1 MAKYYY
7 TANFEDPAVY
17 HRSQQCEDGQRIEPR
32 SRVDT
37 AYVPSDRRPC
47 DACWPVNHHVG
58 GHQLGLVPPTTL
70 AQQRCF
76 EV

>member
-7 TANFEDPAVY
+7 TANFKDPTVY
-17 HRSQQCEDGQRIEPR
+17 HHSQQCEEGQKIEPK

-47 DACWPVNHHVG
+47 DEC
-58 GHQLGLVPPTTL
+58 
-70 AQQRCF
+70 
-76 EV
+76 